1 MSSVGTVAAH
11 QLCGPLRWKRES
23 PVQPNNPDAVVD
35 PDAVVVDDSGDNA
48 GRALLTIVSAQHEEL
63 VILTVQG
70 SIDVLTA
77 PQLSEAVTNALT
89 GQPRGLIIDLTTT
102 DFLASAGM
110 AALVAAHEAI
120 APTGLFGV
128 VAAEPATSRPLTLMG
143 LDQTIVLYPSLA
155 HAVTA
160 MTDPT
165 EMTGTPTG

>member
-1 MSSVGTVAAH
+1 MQSD
-11 QLCGPLRWKRES
+11 
-23 PVQPNNPDAVVD
+23 NPDAVF
-35 PDAVVVDDSGDNA
+35 VDDSGDNA
-48 GRALLTIVSAQHEEL
+48 GRALMTIVSAQHEEL

-77 PQLSEAVTNALT
+77 PQLSEAVSNALN

-155 HAVTA
+155 HAVTS

-165 EMTGTPTG
+165 GMSGSPTG